1 MPTVWQ
7 ADCSMTFRTTAPTP
21 DAQHMSQSAAA
32 GLVDYLDPETAS
44 RLGRLDL
51 VARLVVEG
59 FITGLH
65 RSPYHGF
72 SVEFSEHRPYMPGDP
87 LRDLDWKALAKT
99 DRMYVKRYEEETNL
113 KAWIMVDV
121 SGSMAFADGGRMS
134 KFRYASC
141 IAAAL
146 SHLMLRQRDA
156 VGLVL
161 FRDGLVSLVPPRSVS
176 SHLNV
181 LLREL
186 STAGPGAETSMAPA
200 FHDLAERLSRRGLV
214 VVVSDFLDDADDV
227 LAGLRHFRHRGHE
240 VLALQILDPRER
252 DLDLR
257 RSDTQFVDLEN
268 PGGAPI
274 TTQPWHIQEAYRER
288 IETLL
293 ASYRR
298 GCADADVDYVL
309 LDTET
314 PFATALSRY
323 LVRRRRLG

>member
-1 MPTVWQ
+1 
-7 ADCSMTFRTTAPTP
+7 MT
-21 DAQHMSQSAAA
+21 QSTQTA
-32 GLVDYLDPETAS
+32 GLTDYLDPETAS
-44 RLGRLDL
+44 QLGRLDL

-99 DRMYVKRYEEETNL
+99 DRLYVKRYEEETNL
-113 KAWIMVDV
+113 KAWIVVDV
-121 SGSMAFADGGRMS
+121 SGSMAFSDDGRMS

-146 SHLMLRQRDA
+146 SYLMLRQRDA

-161 FRDGLVSLVPPRSVS
+161 FRDGLVSFVPPRSVS

-186 STAGPGAETSMAPA
+186 SAAEPGAETGVATA

-214 VVVSDFLDDADDV
+214 VVLSDFLDEEEAV
-227 LAGLRHFRHRGHE
+227 LKGLRHLRHRGHE
-240 VLALQILDPRER
+240 VLALQVLDPRER
-252 DLDLR
+252 DLNLR
-257 RSDTQFVDLEN
+257 RSETRFLDLEN
-268 PGGAPI
+268 PDGDPI
-274 TTQPWHIQEAYRER
+274 TTQPWHIQQAYRRR
-288 IETLL
+288 IETMLQR
-293 ASYRR
+293 YRR
-298 GCADADVDYVL
+298 GCAEAGVDYAL

-314 PFATALSRY
+314 PFSAALSRY
-323 LVRRRRLG
+323 LVRRRRVG

>member
-1 MPTVWQ
+1 VTE
-7 ADCSMTFRTTAPTP
+7 
-21 DAQHMSQSAAA
+21 AAT
-32 GLVDYLDPETAS
+32 GLTQYLDPETAS

-72 SVEFSEHRPYMPGDP
+72 SVEFSEHRPYMPGDA

-113 KAWIMVDV
+113 KAYLMVDV
-121 SGSMAFADGGRMS
+121 SGSMAFADGDRMT

-141 IAAAL
+141 LAAAL
-146 SHLMLRQRDA
+146 SYLMLRQRDA

-161 FRDGLVSLVPPRSVS
+161 FRDGLVSFVPPRSVS
-176 SHLNV
+176 SHLSV

-186 STAGPGAETSMAPA
+186 TAATPEAETSMSPA

-214 VVVSDFLDDADDV
+214 VILSDFLDDADDV
-227 LAGLRHFRHRGHE
+227 LSGLRHFRHRGHE

-252 DLDLR
+252 DLDFR
-257 RSDTQFVDLEN
+257 RSDTRFIDLEN
-268 PGGAPI
+268 TDGASI

-288 IETLL
+288 MEALL
-293 ASYRR
+293 ARYRR
-298 GCADADVDYVL
+298 GCAEAGVDYVL
-309 LDTET
+309 LDTQT
-314 PFATALSRY
+314 PFETALSRY